1 MKKYFLAAAIAVLFS
16 SLGHAQDLEV
26 HSDIEFGFAP
36 DSEELEFEIEND
48 IVNDDGFQVFEGSL
62 GLSLGN
68 QSTTDNPGFIT
79 PVDEGLTVNQGDN
92 IFVRVLNAGETDGNS
107 RNSGGFVNFYDP
119 NNPDAGIQ
127 SDGGTITVIGNDPND
142 PDGDIAAVF
151 DGDVPVSLIES
162 LFLAQGSDGT
172 FISDLPPS
180 LLGDEEG
187 DEQNIELGV
196 GEIHNHLNFTFAADA
211 GAPSEFAVGLLLQFE
226 ADLASVA
233 GDGIDVVS
241 DPFFVVFNNGLSEEV
256 FETQALP
263 AFGVNAVPEPTS
275 GILLAAVGSAI
286 LTRRRRRRI

>member
-48 IVNDDGFQVFEGSL
+48 TVNDDGFQVFEGSF
-62 GLSLGN
+62 GIALGN
-68 QSTTDNPGFIT
+68 ESTTDNPGFIT

-92 IFVRVLNAGETDGNS
+92 IFVRVLNAGETDGNTIGS
-107 RNSGGFVNFYDP
+107 GFVNFYDP
-119 NNPDAGIQ
+119 SDPDAGIQ

-162 LFLAQGSDGT
+162 LFLAEGSDGT

-180 LLGDEEG
+180 LLGDEID

-211 GAPSEFAVGLLLQFE
+211 DAPSAFAVGLLLQFE

-241 DPFFVVFNNGLSEEV
+241 DPFFLVFNNGLSEEV

>member
-16 SLGHAQDLEV
+16 SLGHAQEV

-48 IVNDDGFQVFEGSL
+48 TVNDDGFQVFEGSF
-62 GLSLGN
+62 GIALGN
-68 QSTTDNPGFIT
+68 ESTTDNPGFIT

-92 IFVRVLNAGETDGNS
+92 IFVRVLNAGATDGNTIGS
-107 RNSGGFVNFYDP
+107 GFVNFYDP
-119 NNPDAGIQ
+119 NQPDAGIQ
-127 SDGGTITVIGNDPND
+127 SDVGTITVIGNDPND
-142 PDGDIAAVF
+142 PDEDIVAVF
-151 DGDVPVSLIES
+151 DGDVPVSGIVS
-162 LFLAQGSDGT
+162 LFLAEGSDGT
-172 FISDLPPS
+172 FQSDLPPS

-196 GEIHNHLNFTFAADA
+196 GEIHNHLNFTFTADA
-211 GAPSEFAVGLLLQFE
+211 DVPSAVGLLLQFE
-226 ADLASVA
+226 ADLASVD

-241 DPFFVVFNNGLSEEV
+241 DPFFLVFNNGLSEEV
-256 FETQALP
+256 FETRALP

>member
-48 IVNDDGFQVFEGSL
+48 TVNDDGFQVFEGSF
-62 GLSLGN
+62 GIALGN
-68 QSTTDNPGFIT
+68 ESTTDNPGFIT

-92 IFVRVLNAGETDGNS
+92 IFVRVLNAGQTEGNTIGS
-107 RNSGGFVNFYDP
+107 GFVNFYDP
-119 NNPDAGIQ
+119 NTPAAGIQ

>member
-16 SLGHAQDLEV
+16 SLGHAQEV

-48 IVNDDGFQVFEGSL
+48 TVNDDGFQVFEGSF
-62 GLSLGN
+62 GIALGN
-68 QSTTDNPGFIT
+68 ESTTDNPGFIT

-92 IFVRVLNAGETDGNS
+92 IFVRVLNAGATDGNTIGS
-107 RNSGGFVNFYDP
+107 GFVNFYDP
-119 NNPDAGIQ
+119 NQPDAGIQ
-127 SDGGTITVIGNDPND
+127 SDVGTITVIGNDPND
-142 PDGDIAAVF
+142 PDEDIVAVF
-151 DGDVPVSLIES
+151 DGDVPVSGIVS
-162 LFLAQGSDGT
+162 LFLAEGSDGT
-172 FISDLPPS
+172 FQSDLPPS

-196 GEIHNHLNFTFAADA
+196 GEIHNHLNFTFTADA
-211 GAPSEFAVGLLLQFE
+211 DVPSAVGLLLQFE
-226 ADLASVA
+226 ADLASVD

-241 DPFFVVFNNGLSEEV
+241 DPFFLVFNNGLSEEV

>member
-16 SLGHAQDLEV
+16 SLGHAQEV

-48 IVNDDGFQVFEGSL
+48 TVNDDGFQVFEGSF
-62 GLSLGN
+62 GIALGN
-68 QSTTDNPGFIT
+68 ESTTDNPGFIT

-92 IFVRVLNAGETDGNS
+92 IFVRVLNAGATDGNTIGS
-107 RNSGGFVNFYDP
+107 GFVNFYDP
-119 NNPDAGIQ
+119 NQPDAGIQ
-127 SDGGTITVIGNDPND
+127 SDVGTITVIGNDPND
-142 PDGDIAAVF
+142 PDEDIVAVF
-151 DGDVPVSLIES
+151 DGDVPVSGIVS
-162 LFLAQGSDGT
+162 LFLAEGSDGT
-172 FISDLPPS
+172 FQSDLPPS

>member
-79 PVDEGLTVNQGDN
+79 PVDEGLTVNEGDN
-92 IFVRVLNAGETDGNS
+92 IFVRVLNAAQTEGNTIGS
-107 RNSGGFVNFYDP
+107 GFVNFYDP
-119 NNPDAGIQ
+119 SNPDAGIQ
-127 SDGGTITVIGNDPND
+127 SNGGTITVIGNDPND
-142 PDGDIAAVF
+142 PDVNVVSSF
-151 DGDVPVSLIES
+151 DGDELVQGIES

-172 FISDLPPS
+172 FFSDTPPS
-180 LLGDEEG
+180 LEE
-187 DEQNIELGV
+187 DNVALEVL
-196 GEIHNHLNFTFAADA
+196 GEIHSHLNFAFQADA
-211 GAPSEFAVGLLLQFE
+211 VTPSAVGLLLQFE

-241 DPFFVVFNNGLSEEV
+241 DPFFLVFNNGLSEEV

>member
-48 IVNDDGFQVFEGSL
+48 TVNDDGFQVFEGSFAP
-62 GLSLGN
+62 LGN
-68 QSTTDNPGFIT
+68 ELTSDNPGFIT
-79 PVDEGLTVNQGDN
+79 PVDEGLTVNEGDN
-92 IFVRVLNAGETDGNS
+92 IFVRVLNAAQTEGNTIGS
-107 RNSGGFVNFYDP
+107 GFVNFYDP
-119 NNPDAGIQ
+119 SNPDAGIQ
-127 SDGGTITVIGNDPND
+127 SNGGTITVFGNDPND

-151 DGDVPVSLIES
+151 DGVLAESGIVS
-162 LFLAQGSDGT
+162 LFLAEGSDGT

-180 LLGDEEG
+180 LLGDEID

-226 ADLASVA
+226 ADLASVD

-241 DPFFVVFNNGLSEEV
+241 DPFFLVFNNGLSEEV